1 MINMNFFKKI
11 IVVKTFKKKGPKTLF
26 DKFYFLNHFF
36 MWFLVVPLVWV
47 CSINKQKMNI
57 LHATFL
63 TKYLQR
69 IDGNLCFTLVLIQI
83 IIDVVMSNCKHMY
96 TMNIVIHLLRKF
108 FNLSLRTKMQD
119 EM

>member
-1 MINMNFFKKI
+1 MIFLKKI

-26 DKFYFLNHFF
+26 DEFYFLNHFL
-36 MWFLVVPLVWV
+36 MWFLVVPPVWV
-47 CSINKQKMNI
+47 CSINKQKMSI
-57 LHATFL
+57 LHATLL

-83 IIDVVMSNCKHMY
+83 IIDVVMSDCKHMY

-108 FNLSLRTKMQD
+108 FNLSLRTKIQD